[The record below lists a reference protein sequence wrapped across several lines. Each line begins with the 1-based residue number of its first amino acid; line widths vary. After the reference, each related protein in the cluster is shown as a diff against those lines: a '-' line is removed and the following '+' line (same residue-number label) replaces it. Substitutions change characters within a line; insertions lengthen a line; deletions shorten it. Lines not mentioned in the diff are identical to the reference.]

1 MTELFNEIY
10 KNETNEKTA
19 FILMLGVISE
29 KLTEILI
36 AIEKLN
42 KSTKEFISTFEK
54 ESVVFVEPLSFE
66 DYMEQGDKL

>member
-42 KSTKEFISTFEK
+42 KSTKEVISTFEK

-66 DYMEQGDKL
+66 DYME